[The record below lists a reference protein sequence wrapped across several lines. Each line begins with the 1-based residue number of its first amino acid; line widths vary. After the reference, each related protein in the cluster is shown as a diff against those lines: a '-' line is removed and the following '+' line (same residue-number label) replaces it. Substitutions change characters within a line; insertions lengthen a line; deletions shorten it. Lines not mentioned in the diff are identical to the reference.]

1 MARLVVDQKPDESL
15 IFSYHYEYKDHL
27 EYYGFIDPER
37 ARRQEE
43 IEKNKQKK
51 LLEQQLD
58 KSNKLATTVQP
69 GEDAEDV
76 DDENDGNAGIGGAGV
91 NNGMG
96 DSNVSGFDD
105 DSGMGM
111 PTTGKN
117 RFDVLLKSLIAR
129 IEFSGTLAPIQE
141 YGRHQQKAAA
151 NNKKKKV
158 KKPATV

>member
-1 MARLVVDQKPDESL
+1 MARLVVDQKPDESC

-43 IEKNKQKK
+43 FEKRKQAK
-51 LLEQQLD
+51 LLEQQLE
-58 KSNKLATTVQP
+58 KSNKLTTTLQP

-76 DDENDGNAGIGGAGV
+76 DEENDGNAGGIGGAGA

-105 DSGMGM
+105 DSAMGM
-111 PTTGKN
+111 PT
-117 RFDVLLKSLIAR
+117 
-129 IEFSGTLAPIQE
+129 
-141 YGRHQQKAAA
+141 
-151 NNKKKKV
+151 
-158 KKPATV
+158 